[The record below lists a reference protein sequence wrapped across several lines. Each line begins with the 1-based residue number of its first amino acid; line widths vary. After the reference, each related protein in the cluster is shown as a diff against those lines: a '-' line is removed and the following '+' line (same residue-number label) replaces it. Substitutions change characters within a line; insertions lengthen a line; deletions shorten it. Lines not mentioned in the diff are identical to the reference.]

1 MTDDASIW
9 LQVLGLEKS
18 ASQEEIRRAYR
29 DLAKVWHPDRFV
41 SDARLY
47 LKAEEKLKEINHA
60 YDRLRTYRPVL
71 KQDEATGRAGYSHQ
85 STSDDTSAKRGDDG
99 AARGAA
105 TEGEYAPPHSDR
117 TAGAPEATKN
127 KTEDE
132 GGRPLAAAIVALAIV
147 LIIMLAIAVNNS
159 WLNVN
164 TRPVPP
170 LIVAVTPV
178 PLTVKYWYCF
188 EADGLVRVENSAQA
202 ATFLESILQ
211 RPSRSCARYYTADLA
226 GTQSGYGMRGYSD
239 CADLLFGQHII
250 VTALDPSKR
259 VNFRIWEQPR
269 EERRPYYACGGQ

>member
-1 MTDDASIW
+1 MTDDTSLW
-9 LQVLGLEKS
+9 LQVLGLEKG

-41 SDARLY
+41 NNARLY

-71 KQDEATGRAGYSHQ
+71 EHDEARGRSGYSHQ
-85 STSDDTSAKRGDDG
+85 STSGDTSAKRGDG
-99 AARGAA
+99 SAA

-117 TAGAPEATKN
+117 TAGAPEATKT

-132 GGRPLAAAIVALAIV
+132 GGHPFAAAIVVLVIV
-147 LIIMLAIAVNNS
+147 LTIMLAIAVSNS

-164 TRPVPP
+164 TRPVPS
-170 LIVAVTPV
+170 LIVAVTPAQ
-178 PLTVKYWYCF
+178 LTVKYWYCF

-211 RPSRSCARYYTADLA
+211 RPSRSCARYYTPDLA

-250 VTALDPSKR
+250 VAALDPTKR

-269 EERRPYYACGGQ
+269 KERRPYYACGGQ